1 MKTPEEIKFHLDIYN
16 ECLKHF
22 KNDTLNQASPGIKYL
37 SLIHTEESL
46 LERIKQLEQQ
56 LNDHHSS

>member
-1 MKTPEEIKFHLDIYN
+1 MKTPKEIKFHLDRYN
-16 ECLKHF
+16 ECLNHF
-22 KNDTLNQASPGIKYL
+22 KNDTLNQASTGIKYL
-37 SLIHTEESL
+37 WLIHTEESL